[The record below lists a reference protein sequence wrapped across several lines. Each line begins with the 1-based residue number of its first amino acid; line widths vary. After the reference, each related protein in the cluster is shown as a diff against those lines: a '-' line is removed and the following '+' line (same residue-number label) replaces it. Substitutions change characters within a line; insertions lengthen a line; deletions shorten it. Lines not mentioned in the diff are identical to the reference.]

1 MAPTG
6 PPWLWFRRWPAGY
19 VNCDHW
25 FAGANLVSGTAL
37 GADLLVA
44 EGAVVRAWDETPGD
58 YRYYL
63 AEYAPGRRRS
73 QWAN

>member
-1 MAPTG
+1 
-6 PPWLWFRRWPAGY
+6 
-19 VNCDHW
+19 
-25 FAGANLVSGTAL
+25 VSGTAL